1 MLFNKKNEVEFFSH
15 ELKSPQI
22 ALWLFIP
29 NMWKPWQKLNCSL
42 TFSRF
47 YWIRQIWLVA
57 GANSDVIDIVTKD
70 APARRIAG
78 QGAEA
83 LGEHELVPRSPR
95 SCCKENNQGL
105 IIPNQPREDKT
116 GEWIPHAGLTSRLQ
130 PRSQGPS
137 SYRPPS
143 GLILLN
149 HF

>member
-47 YWIRQIWLVA
+47 YWIKQIWLVA

-105 IIPNQPREDKT
+105 SLYPINQEKIRPESESLTQALHLGCNPVPRV
-116 GEWIPHAGLTSRLQ
+116 PHLTAPRL
-130 PRSQGPS
+130 GWS
-137 SYRPPS
+137 S
-143 GLILLN
+143 
-149 HF
+149 